1 MCPSL
6 QLESLTS
13 DKTSLLTLWDERKAQ
28 FHECMELQLFMRDAD
43 QAENWIA
50 KQEVCFDRIELNV
63 NLKHF
68 SALEHELGIG
78 PKLANSFIS
87 QI

>member
-1 MCPSL
+1 MCSSL

-50 KQEVCFDRIELNV
+50 KQEVL
-63 NLKHF
+63 
-68 SALEHELGIG
+68 
-78 PKLANSFIS
+78 
-87 QI
+87 